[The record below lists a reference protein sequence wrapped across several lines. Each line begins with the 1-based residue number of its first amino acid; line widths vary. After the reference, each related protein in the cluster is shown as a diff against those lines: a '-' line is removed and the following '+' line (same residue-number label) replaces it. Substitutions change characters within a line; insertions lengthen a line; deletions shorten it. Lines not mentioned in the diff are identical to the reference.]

1 MPENAWEN
9 QFDKL
14 QFIVNLL
21 VKILW
26 RSDKDKIAFNAIEQQ
41 RYGLWETVSK
51 RLKAYQ
57 RLDYS
62 FCLN

>member
-1 MPENAWEN
+1 MPEKM

-41 RYGLWETVSK
+41 QYGL
-51 RLKAYQ
+51 
-57 RLDYS
+57 
-62 FCLN
+62 